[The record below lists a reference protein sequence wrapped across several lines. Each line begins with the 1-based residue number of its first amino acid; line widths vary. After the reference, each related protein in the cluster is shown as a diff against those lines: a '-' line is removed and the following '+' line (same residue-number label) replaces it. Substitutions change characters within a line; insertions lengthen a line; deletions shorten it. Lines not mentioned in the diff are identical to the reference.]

1 MFYLIIIPLLVSIVT
16 QVIKLAIDGVPKNL
30 NLRDLLSNYG
40 GMPSSHAALVSSLA
54 TIIGLESGF
63 NSAPFAIAFILMAI
77 VLRDAVGFRREIG
90 NNAVLTNLISQ
101 EVFPENPEVQVRE
114 RIGHTPLEA
123 TVGTIV
129 GILLTLIFYWLFMA
143 V

>member
-1 MFYLIIIPLLVSIVT
+1 MFNLIIIPILVAMVT

-30 NLRDLLSNYG
+30 DWQNLFANYG

-54 TIIGLESGF
+54 TIIGLESGI
-63 NSAPFAIAFILMAI
+63 NSAPFAIAFILMII
-77 VLRDAVGFRREIG
+77 VLRDAVGFRMEIG

-114 RIGHTPLEA
+114 RIGHTPAEA
-123 TVGTIV
+123 TVGLIV
-129 GILLTLIFYWLFMA
+129 GVLLTFIFYWLTA
-143 V
+143 LI